1 MIFAHMTNTKNC
13 VRLLSLMIM
22 TSPTISTVLVSVVKQ
37 SLYRD
42 ICPYLKPL
50 YIQIDIVSP
59 MLLIEYPIWPLILP
73 Q

>member
-13 VRLLSLMIM
+13 VRLLSLRL
-22 TSPTISTVLVSVVKQ
+22 SLLFRQFWSVLSNNHSIEIFVHI
-37 SLYRD
+37 YN
-42 ICPYLKPL
+42 L

>member
-13 VRLLSLMIM
+13 VRLLSLM

-37 SLYRD
+37 TLYRD
-42 ICPYLKPL
+42 IFVHIYNL

-59 MLLIEYPIWPLILP
+59 MLLIGYPIWPLILP

>member
-13 VRLLSLMIM
+13 VRLLSLM

-42 ICPYLKPL
+42 ICPDLKPL

>member
-13 VRLLSLMIM
+13 VRLLSLRL
-22 TSPTISTVLVSVVKQ
+22 SLLFRQFWSVLSNNHSIEIFVQ
-37 SLYRD
+37 IYN
-42 ICPYLKPL
+42 L
-50 YIQIDIVSP
+50 YIQIDTVSP